1 MDANRQSQ
9 VKAAKAV
16 AEQARATKQKN
27 DASLM
32 FSDATS
38 IEQVLAYL
46 AGAAS
51 VSWSKR
57 PQGVFDTD
65 MASSLVDIAKAKLDE
80 LYTENLRQ
88 AIDRSKKSTDFK
100 DLHGLIDED
109 GCHCGAC
116 EGRIHPD
123 LLATRENPDLTELR
137 DGSGQVLSVRENGNS
152 PMPHNGEE
160 LRLDELEHW
169 ELEVLGE
176 CPGNDYSDEERADSM
191 EREGDHQ

>member
-27 DASLM
+27 DASVL

-57 PQGVFDTD
+57 PQGGFDTE

-88 AIDRSKKSTDFK
+88 AIDPYGELKEKRIEALKEKTMAHPEVD
-100 DLHGLIDED
+100 DVVELEGL
-109 GCHCGAC
+109 
-116 EGRIHPD
+116 RI
-123 LLATRENPDLTELR
+123 
-137 DGSGQVLSVRENGNS
+137 GSGQVLSVRENGKS
-152 PMPHNGEE
+152 PLPHNGEE
-160 LRLDELEHW
+160 LRLDELEPW

-176 CPGNDYSDEERADSM
+176 CPSNDYSDEERADSM
-191 EREGDHQ
+191 ARDGDHQ